1 MNTLQKGSVRYI
13 VFKDRQ
19 SWYAVGLE
27 FNIVENGSSPEEARL
42 LLFEALQG
50 YIESARKAKLRPM
63 VLNQKA
69 DHEYEKMW
77 SASIEKRNNL
87 NNNVYAAGVFN
98 LNKNR
103 VSSIS

>member
-1 MNTLQKGSVRYI
+1 M
-13 VFKDRQ
+13 
-19 SWYAVGLE
+19 
-27 FNIVENGSSPEEARL
+27 

-50 YIESARKAKLRPM
+50 YVEAARKAKLRPM

-77 SASIEKRNNL
+77 TASVEKRSNANNKI
-87 NNNVYAAGVFN
+87 YSAGVFN

-103 VSSIS
+103 VSSVA